1 MGRLLLRSLSFFCS
15 ALLASSVFGLERK
28 YQPVILTGNH
38 FVEMIGIP
46 IDNLV
51 LMNYK
56 SASNSWHG
64 IPFQIDQITDG
75 SYFGFH
81 SGILSEPDELVF
93 LAKDLADEAPD
104 SSWPNL
110 NNTTIA
116 GRYKIE
122 MEDPLTNS
130 NEEKGVIYLVLVL
143 DPLSLSIQDFVSPD
157 QTNDRIVSRFFEMG
171 FNQDNGLPE
180 DLQITQDN
188 GGDNLDFLD
197 RLKIHIAGQVNLAGF
212 GNIPINLDEESG
224 IVKFD
229 SSGFEN
235 PRYLDGPVRVIRDLF
250 ITLQIPL
257 GGFGNIPLPGIFG
270 FRMQFFPYSMVI
282 KLENLD
288 FSILSDLNGQLNSI
302 RVSFDH
308 NIHAT
313 GMTFLNASNTLTID
327 GNVDSNVDLSLSVPG
342 FNWNMATGNP
352 GSIFTNIFVPALGDE
367 QLLYYHDDKNGGS
380 ADETDDSGDGVS
392 YGDAGFMARGSITS
406 GSFDLFSTSY
416 FLPANQTRM
425 QAEQLFAWEQNPL
438 QLTQTVYETQTTDVT
453 NEPIPVRFF
462 LLKVY
467 PNPYLLRDSTALTLQ
482 FSLIERDEITLS
494 LVNALG
500 QIIAQK
506 ESKSLSIGKHQID
519 WDLRQLTEISLP
531 TGLYWIVA
539 QGQSSRQTQK
549 ILLLR

>member
-1 MGRLLLRSLSFFCS
+1 
-15 ALLASSVFGLERK
+15 
-28 YQPVILTGNH
+28 
-38 FVEMIGIP
+38 
-46 IDNLV
+46 
-51 LMNYK
+51 
-56 SASNSWHG
+56 
-64 IPFQIDQITDG
+64 
-75 SYFGFH
+75 
-81 SGILSEPDELVF
+81 
-93 LAKDLADEAPD
+93 
-104 SSWPNL
+104 
-110 NNTTIA
+110 
-116 GRYKIE
+116 
-122 MEDPLTNS
+122 
-130 NEEKGVIYLVLVL
+130 
-143 DPLSLSIQDFVSPD
+143 
-157 QTNDRIVSRFFEMG
+157 MG
-171 FNQDNGLPE
+171 FNQDNGLPD

-188 GGDNLDFLD
+188 SGDNLDFLD

-212 GNIPINLDEESG
+212 GNFSINLDEESG

-250 ITLQIPL
+250 ITLQVPL
-257 GGFGNIPLPGIFG
+257 GGLGNIPLPGIFG

-288 FSILSDLNGQLNSI
+288 FSLLSDLNGQLNSI

-308 NIHAT
+308 NTHAT
-313 GMTFLNASNTLTID
+313 GMNFLNASNTLTID
-327 GNVDSNVDLSLSVPG
+327 GNLDSNVDLSLSVPG

-380 ADETDDSGDGVS
+380 ADETKDSGDGVS
-392 YGDAGFMARGSITS
+392 YGDAGFMARGSITA

-416 FLPANQTRM
+416 FLSANQTKA

-494 LVNALG
+494 LVNTLG
-500 QIIAQK
+500 QVIAQK
-506 ESKSLSIGKHQID
+506 ESQSLTIGQHQID
-519 WDLRQLTEISLP
+519 WDLRQLTEFSPP